1 MEKARKIIQ
10 LKADKKE
17 GKGKYQEIEHKFKV
31 TSTLLKDMKSI
42 VFDISSRQYL
52 LKEEP
57 GRLVANIEVKICRHD
72 EIQDEDI
79 QIGEASAFFVKSD
92 FSYEYGSLF
101 QVMSAHSQTLS
112 DIYTVLFK
120 ESDQPANRLD
130 EYGAFGTNMLFIDY
144 LCLHP
149 AYRGAGLGRP
159 ILMGIIDEISCGAE
173 VVIIEP
179 VPVRFEDEDK
189 NATLQLPSLS
199 DEEHELISKKLWD
212 YWKTLGFMPFEG
224 NERFQILPLSIMHP
238 PVKELLN
245 EIAVQNNPK
254 KDSANQ

>member
-1 MEKARKIIQ
+1 LKEARKIIQ
-10 LKADKKE
+10 LKAGKKE
-17 GKGKYQEIEHKFKV
+17 GKAQYQELDHMFKA

-57 GRLVANIEVKICRHD
+57 GRLVANIDIKICRHD

-79 QIGEASAFFVKSD
+79 QIGEALAVFVKSD
-92 FSYEYGSLF
+92 FSLEYGSLF
-101 QVMSAHSQTLS
+101 QVMSVHSQTLADVYS
-112 DIYTVLFK
+112 ALFK
-120 ESDQPANRLD
+120 GSDQPVNLLD

-149 AYRGAGLGRP
+149 KYRGSGLGRLM
-159 ILMGIIDEISCGAE
+159 LMGIIEEISCGAE

-179 VPVRFEDEDK
+179 VPVRYEDDEK

-199 DEEHELISKKLWD
+199 DEEHELISKKLGD
-212 YWKTLGFMPFEG
+212 YWKPLGFMPIEG
-224 NERFQILPLSIMHP
+224 NERFQILSLNIMHP
-238 PVKELLN
+238 SVKELLN
-245 EIAVQNNPK
+245 EIAVRNNPE
-254 KDSANQ
+254 KDSSN

>member
-1 MEKARKIIQ
+1 MEEARKFIQ
-10 LKADKKE
+10 LTAGKKE
-17 GKGKYQEIEHKFKV
+17 RKGQYQELDHKFKV
-31 TSTLLKDMKSI
+31 TPKLPEDMKSI
-42 VFDISSRQYL
+42 VFNISSRQYL

-57 GRLVANIEVKICRHD
+57 GRLAANIDIKICRHD

-79 QIGEASAFFVKSD
+79 QIGEALAFFVKSD
-92 FSYEYGSLF
+92 FSLEYGSLF
-101 QVMSAHSQTLS
+101 QVMSAHSQTLTDVYS
-112 DIYTVLFK
+112 ALFK
-120 ESDQPANRLD
+120 GSDQPVNRLD

-149 AYRGAGLGRP
+149 AYRGVGLGRP
-159 ILMGIIDEISCGAE
+159 ILMGIIEEISCGAE

-179 VPVRFEDEDK
+179 VPVKFEDDEK

-212 YWKTLGFMPFEG
+212 YWKPLGFMPVEG

-254 KDSANQ
+254 KDSSN